1 MTRRGRKRAPT
12 DAAAQ
17 EAQRAVAQYRQDHQI
32 SVAELSRR
40 ANVSESSAWRVI
52 NESSPRWVPTLTKL
66 MTFMKLSNKNAADSP
81 DQAALVNRLAAVANG
96 GGNPSTVTAA
106 LLRVVADL
114 LDSSTGTNVS
124 ERQR

>member
-1 MTRRGRKRAPT
+1 MARRGRKRAPT
-12 DAAAQ
+12 DNAAQ
-17 EAQRAVAQYRQDHQI
+17 EAQRSVAQYRKKYQI

-52 NESSPRWVPTLTKL
+52 NESPPRWVPTLTKL
-66 MTFMKLSNKNAADSP
+66 MEFVKLSNDNTVDSP
-81 DQAALVNRLAAVANG
+81 NQAALVNRLAAVANG

-114 LDSSTGTNVS
+114 LDSSTGTNLS
-124 ERQR
+124 DRQR